1 MNYTDLTKVSLKF
14 KSLSGKTIVIII
26 NYLLFVVIMR
36 LTPTQS
42 LHTKDKSFYLLLV

>member
-14 KSLSGKTIVIII
+14 KSLSDKTIVIII

-42 LHTKDKSFYLLLV
+42 LCIPKTRAFICC